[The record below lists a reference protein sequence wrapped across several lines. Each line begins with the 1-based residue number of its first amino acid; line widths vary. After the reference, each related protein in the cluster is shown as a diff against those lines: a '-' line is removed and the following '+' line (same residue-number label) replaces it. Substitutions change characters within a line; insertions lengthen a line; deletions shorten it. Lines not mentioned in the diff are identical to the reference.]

1 MANTHLLQLEVI
13 FRNKTYRWLNLLQIK
28 FRQMK
33 SKLILA
39 LAISLGVFSSCD
51 SDSKKIEFDGVG
63 DIYVRCQII
72 EGVTQYAPVI
82 YAYGNMYMA
91 SSTVAHS
98 DSDSPVITLESE
110 VNNATNFSAIP
121 TTQDYSTTDVKNGT
135 YNFTL
140 TSSDNEVLNV
150 ADKLLEVRIAPLEIS
165 KLEYTKEENKLDIE
179 WGTVESRDM
188 YHVKIA
194 KAIDGQIIY
203 SSNRLN
209 NNSLIVTPTS
219 TGWDR
224 NYQMKAGTTYTVSV
238 SAYKFES
245 VTTQNGYHINQE
257 SVDYREIEWGK
268 DSIYNF

>member
-1 MANTHLLQLEVI
+1 
-13 FRNKTYRWLNLLQIK
+13 
-28 FRQMK
+28 MK

-51 SDSKKIEFDGVG
+51 DDIKKVEFDGVG
-63 DIYVRCQII
+63 DIYVRCQVI

-82 YAYGNMYMA
+82 YAYGNMYM
-91 SSTVAHS
+91 SSATLAHS
-98 DSDSPVITLESE
+98 DADSPVIGLESE
-110 VNNATNFSAIP
+110 VNNATNFSDLP

-140 TSSDNEVLNV
+140 TSTDNEVLNV
-150 ADKLLEVRIAPLEIS
+150 SDKLLEVRISPLEIS
-165 KLEYTKEENKLDIE
+165 KLEYTKEENQLDIE

-203 SSNRLN
+203 SSSRLN
-209 NNSLIVTPTS
+209 NNSLTLTPTS

-224 NYQMKAGTTYTVSV
+224 NYQMKVGTTYTVSV

-245 VTTQNGYHINQE
+245 STTQNGYHINQE
-257 SVDYREIEWGK
+257 SVEYHEITWGDDYN
-268 DSIYNF
+268 YNL